1 MNFNQRSKE
10 EKEAL
15 VEALCRRHGW
25 TRMKAV
31 EELEQMD
38 EVALAYIKV
47 EERLARK
54 AGMGYDPYSEFWQVK

>member
-54 AGMGYDPYSEFWQVK
+54 SGIGYDPFQDMFVVK